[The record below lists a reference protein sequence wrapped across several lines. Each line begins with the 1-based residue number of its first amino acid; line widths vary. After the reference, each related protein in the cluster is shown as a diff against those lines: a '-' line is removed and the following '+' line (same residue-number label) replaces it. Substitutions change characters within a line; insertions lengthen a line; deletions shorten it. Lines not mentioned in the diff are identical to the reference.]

1 VALKKDRKL
10 IAWISTLSF
19 MPFSTIKNET
29 TACICGCLKKKNVG
43 WQTNK
48 KAYKKHNKY
57 YPIRFCD

>member
-29 TACICGCLKKKNVG
+29 TACICGCLKK
-43 WQTNK
+43 NK
-48 KAYKKHNKY
+48 KKCRLTKK
-57 YPIRFCD
+57 